1 MNNLFKI
8 DEENQNRMTN
18 KINNVGTQSVPSA
31 EGSASTSKLMNTN
44 DHRLFQ
50 ETNLALEKSN
60 KLLNIFDYIETVNFK
75 MDTFMLGL

>member
-1 MNNLFKI
+1 MKRI

-18 KINNVGTQSVPSA
+18 KINSTK
-31 EGSASTSKLMNTN
+31 SASTSKFMNTN

-60 KLLNIFDYIETVNFK
+60 KQTSEYFRLH
-75 MDTFMLGL
+75 